1 MTRERLRLRFFLV
14 VEGGALSVNESAETV
29 MYIEVGV
36 LAACWNVVANGEITG
51 LSGESR
57 FGLVTTG

>member
-1 MTRERLRLRFFLV
+1 MTRERLRLRLFFAV
-14 VEGGALSVNESAETV
+14 DGGASSVNESAETV
-29 MYIEVGV
+29 MYSDVGV
-36 LAACWNVVANGEITG
+36 LAAWWKVAANGEVTG